1 LLTMVDWVAEW
12 VARGGRALG
21 KPTKFEVRDGR
32 F

>member
-1 LLTMVDWVAEW
+1 VADWVQQ
-12 VARGGRALG
+12 GGRALG